1 MHSLT
6 IAAQIIIALSIAF
19 VWIYHFSNVVNE
31 FHEYHLSDLVRSTV
45 GAAKISLATL
55 LVAGIW
61 HPDLVLIPAALMAL
75 LMVCAIIAHLRVH
88 HTWQKSV
95 PAFLLLLLCLLVI
108 SQHLPGK
115 VA

>member
-1 MHSLT
+1 MHSLI

-19 VWIYHFSNVVNE
+19 VWIYHFPNVVNE
-31 FHEYHLSDLVRSTV
+31 FHEYHLSD
-45 GAAKISLATL
+45 LATL

-75 LMVCAIIAHLRVH
+75 LMVCAIIAHIRVH

-115 VA
+115 AA